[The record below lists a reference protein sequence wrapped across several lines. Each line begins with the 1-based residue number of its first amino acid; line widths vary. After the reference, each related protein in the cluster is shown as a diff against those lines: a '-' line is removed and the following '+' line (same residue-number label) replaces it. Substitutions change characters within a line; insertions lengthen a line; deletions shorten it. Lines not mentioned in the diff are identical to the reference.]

1 MFRKSCFGHFLL
13 ILKLRFSTQIVNQL
27 LLCQYET
34 KKDNEMWI
42 LLKSND
48 LRFNK
53 DEFVLI
59 SSLSLSLI
67 PECHQKSLRI
77 RDTCLKGENKVCND
91 ELEKVF
97 FFFLREVNKKNNNNK
112 DKNK

>member
-59 SSLSLSLI
+59 SSLSLGLI
-67 PECHQKSLRI
+67 PECHQKSLLI
-77 RDTCLKGENKVCND
+77 RDTYLKEENKVCND

-97 FFFLREVNKKNNNNK
+97 LFLREVKKINK
-112 DKNK
+112 